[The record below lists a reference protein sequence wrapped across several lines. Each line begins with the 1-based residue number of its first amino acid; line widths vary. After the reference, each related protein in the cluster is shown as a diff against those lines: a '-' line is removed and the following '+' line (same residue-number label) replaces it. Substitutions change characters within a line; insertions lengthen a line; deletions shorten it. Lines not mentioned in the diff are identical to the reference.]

1 MSATYGSIEGRLSV
15 GIDVTMSPTT
25 VGSGT
30 ASVTLT
36 WKVYA
41 RSDSY
46 GFNDPQ
52 TMTLSNAISASK
64 NYTMVSGTGDDVI
77 LLVGTWTQTV
87 NTSYT
92 ATTTKTLVAA
102 ASGLFNG
109 GTPSHSR
116 SIVIPKRPPAAPS
129 PPTAT
134 SVTLTSASTA
144 LVDWNRASNADAAA
158 TLWSNV
164 IVQRSTN
171 GGAYSTVATLAGSAS
186 SWGDTGLAVNTTYAY
201 RVYSSNVSGSSAT
214 VDAGAVQT
222 ALLAPTAITPAA
234 AATVTVPNPTLGG
247 TMSAIAG
254 GILQKM
260 EWELATNSGF
270 TTGNRFVVEGDGD
283 LKASGATT
291 ETPSILN
298 LALTNGTWY
307 VRGRVRTASG
317 GIGPWSAG
325 NSFTVTV
332 PALPVPTTV
341 TPAAASSVTL
351 TRPLLGATLV
361 VDTAGRTQK
370 AEWQLA
376 TDSGFTANVV
386 SVVEPDADFKA
397 SGATT
402 EYVTAPQGIST
413 VLGGTWYL
421 RARSVGN
428 DGSVSAWT
436 TAQTFTANTVAPP
449 VPTNPT
455 PATGGPVVGSN
466 TPTLGVTIA
475 AASEGRL
482 SKAEWQLA
490 TNTGFTTNVRTVTQS
505 NASLTTSGITTE
517 AIPFASKL
525 FQGTWYM
532 RARQIDEYGQ
542 TGAYTATQTLVVSH
556 APGAIPQT
564 PTASAMYPYV
574 SPFGFTWLF
583 TDTSPLDAQTAYQII
598 VENNATGAVVL
609 DTGKVLSSVKAGNH
623 VIPAGSKDVT
633 LRWKVKVWDT
643 DDVAGSY
650 SSYALFSVSDPPVV
664 TITSPGAGAVL
675 ATGQP
680 TFTWTKDAPTTQ
692 VSRRVVV
699 TRTTDDVVVHD
710 SGTTNT
716 AILEYTPPVVILEN
730 GGAYSVAITVTDQH
744 GMSTTTTHA
753 FTSVYQAPEV
763 VHFVLDESVFDTRGY
778 VYIDW
783 SETAPDTF
791 FVDFRVYRRP
801 VEAIEW
807 ELLQIITDPSV
818 NSWKDWT
825 ASSNITY
832 EYAVTQRAGRFGLVL
847 ESPTASTQSAIVEG
861 THYWILNPFDEND
874 NVRLSHVN
882 GDSFTDEYEEESMVI
897 IGRGRKVNH
906 GTRLGY
912 AGSLSAQLRDDDYG
926 TARSKRAHLQALK
939 DAKTS
944 YYLRT
949 PFGDRFEISLGNLG
963 FSRVAGVGTAEFLDV
978 TIPYMEVF

>member
-1 MSATYGSIEGRLSV
+1 MAITYGSIEGRLSV
-15 GIDVTMSPTT
+15 GIDVSMSPAS

-30 ASVTLT
+30 SSVTLT

-52 TMTLSNAISASK
+52 TMTMSNAFSATK
-64 NYTMVSGTGDDVI
+64 NYTMVSGSVDDVV

-87 NTSYT
+87 NTSYSGT
-92 ATTTKTLVAA
+92 VTKTLVAS

-116 SIVIPKRPPAAPS
+116 SIVIPKRPPATPS
-129 PPTAT
+129 PPTNPT
-134 SVTLTSASTA
+134 VTLTSASTS
-144 LVDWNRASNADAAA
+144 LVDWDRASNADSAA

-164 IVQRSTN
+164 IVERSVN
-171 GGAYSTVATLAGSAS
+171 GGSYTTVATLAGSAS
-186 SWGDTGLAVNTTYAY
+186 NWSDSGLAVNTTYSY
-201 RVYSSNVSGSSAT
+201 RVSSKNATGSSAA
-214 VDAGAVQT
+214 VDAGSIQT

-234 AATVTVPNPTLGG
+234 GATVTVPNPTLGG

-260 EWELATNSGF
+260 EWELATNSSF
-270 TTGNRFVVEGDGD
+270 TAGNRFVVEGDGD
-283 LKASGATT
+283 FKASGATT

-298 LALTNGTWY
+298 LALTSGTWY
-307 VRGRVRTASG
+307 VRGRVRTANG
-317 GIGPWSAG
+317 GTGPWSAG
-325 NSFTVTV
+325 NSFTVNV

-341 TPAAASSVTL
+341 TPAAASTVTL

-361 VDTAGRTQK
+361 ADTAGRLLK

-376 TDSGFTANVV
+376 TNSGFTANVV
-386 SVVEPDADFKA
+386 STIESDADFKA

-402 EYVTAPQGIST
+402 EYVTAPGGIST

-436 TAQTFTANTVAPP
+436 ATQTFTANTVAPP
-449 VPTNPT
+449 APTNLT
-455 PATGGPVVGSN
+455 PATGGPVIVSN
-466 TPTLGVTIA
+466 TPTLGATVA
-475 AASEGRL
+475 AASEDRL
-482 SKAEWQLA
+482 SKIEWQLA
-490 TNTGFTTNVRTVTQS
+490 TNVGFTTNVRTVTQS
-505 NASLTTSGITTE
+505 NAALRSLGATTE
-517 AIPFASKL
+517 PVPFASKL

-542 TGAYTATQTLVVSH
+542 AGAYAATQTFTVSH
-556 APGAIPQT
+556 APAGVPQT
-564 PTASAMYPYV
+564 PSAGAMYPYA
-574 SPFGFTWLF
+574 SPFEFTWLF
-583 TDTSPLDAQTAYQII
+583 TDSSPLDVQTAYQII
-598 VENNATGAVVL
+598 VENNATGATVL
-609 DTGKVLSSVKAGNH
+609 DTGKVISGVKAGSH

-633 LRWKVKVWDT
+633 LRWKIKLWDT

-664 TITSPGAGAVL
+664 TITSPTAGAVL

-680 TFTWTKDAPTTQ
+680 TFVWTKDASTTQ

-699 TRTTDDVVVHD
+699 TRTTDGVVVHD
-710 SGTTNT
+710 SGTTST
-716 AILEYTPPVVILEN
+716 SILEYTPPVIILEN

-744 GMSTTTTHA
+744 GMSTTTTHS

-763 VHFVLDESVFDTRGY
+763 VTFFLDETVFDTRGY

-783 SETAPDTF
+783 SQIAPDAF
-791 FVDFRVYRRP
+791 FVDWRVYRRP
-801 VEAIEW
+801 VESINW
-807 ELLQIITDPSV
+807 DLLQIITDPAVST
-818 NSWKDWT
+818 WKDWT
-825 ASSNITY
+825 ASANVVY

-861 THYWILNPFDEND
+861 THYWILNPFDETD
-874 NVRLSHVN
+874 NIRLSHVV
-882 GDSFTDEYEEESMVI
+882 GDSFSDEYEEGSMVI

-906 GTRLGY
+906 GTRYGY
-912 AGSLSAQLRDDDYG
+912 SGSLSVQLRDDDYG
-926 TARSKRAHLQALK
+926 TARSKRLLLQKLK
-939 DAKTS
+939 DARTS

-963 FSRVAGVGTAEFLDV
+963 FERVAGVGTAEFLDV
-978 TIPYMEVF
+978 TIPYSEVF